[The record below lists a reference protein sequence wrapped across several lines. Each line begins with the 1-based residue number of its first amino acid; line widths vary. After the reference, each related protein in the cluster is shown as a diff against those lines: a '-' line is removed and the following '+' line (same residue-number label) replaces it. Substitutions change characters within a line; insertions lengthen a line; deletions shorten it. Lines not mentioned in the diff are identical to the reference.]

1 MRTVWSMNMLRKP
14 KAKGFT
20 IIELL
25 VVISIIALLA
35 AIINVTVNGARG
47 AANTAKSKIKLKQI
61 SEWMQLWSG
70 NNDDRVLPSQFDF
83 TDEAAAGSAI
93 AVRNNP
99 GLNFYP
105 GDDDDNPHDFLD
117 RGQYVGTW
125 ADILWTENNLAQ
137 AFGAMRLLD
146 FDQTKIDVAYG
157 SEITPIGL
165 WETDSPDIYPT
176 EPIIFEVY
184 EDFEHPFRSTF
195 ENTRGPAKGLPGF
208 FAANDFFD
216 ARSNI
221 DRDPFGEA
229 TSQVD
234 WYYTNSMINAPSRS
248 VYLVDSVAGE
258 TISTVDAGGNYDPSA
273 WASDAVFDTS
283 NDVQILNIQDDGDGE
298 VDFRYGGSTMLLMLD
313 GSVKSEKP
321 WTELSPP
328 DPPPTGVDQSLFGR
342 GIRVDNLDRR

>member
-1 MRTVWSMNMLRKP
+1 
-14 KAKGFT
+14 
-20 IIELL
+20 
-25 VVISIIALLA
+25 
-35 AIINVTVNGARG
+35 
-47 AANTAKSKIKLKQI
+47 
-61 SEWMQLWSG
+61 MQLWSG

-105 GDDDDNPHDFLD
+105 DDDDDNPNDSLN

-146 FDQTKIDVAYG
+146 FDQTKINDAYG
-157 SEITPIGL
+157 SDISPIGL

-176 EPIIFEVY
+176 EPVIFEVY

-234 WYYTNSMINAPSRS
+234 WYYTNSMIHAPSRS

-258 TISTVDAGGNYDPSA
+258 TISTVNEDGTYDPSA
-273 WASDAVFDTS
+273 WASDAVFDAS

-298 VDFRYGGSTMLLMLD
+298 VDFRYSSSTMLLMLD
-313 GSVKSEKP
+313 GSIKSEKP
-321 WTELSPP
+321 WTELGPP

>member
-1 MRTVWSMNMLRKP
+1 MLRKP

-25 VVISIIALLA
+25 VVISIIAILA
-35 AIINVTVNGARG
+35 AIINTTVNGARG

-105 GDDDDNPHDFLD
+105 GDDDDNPNDSLN

-146 FDQTKIDVAYG
+146 FDQTKIDAAYG
-157 SEITPIGL
+157 SDISPMGL

-234 WYYTNSMINAPSRS
+234 WYYTNSMIHAPSRS

-258 TISTVDAGGNYDPSA
+258 TISTVNEDGTYDPSA

-298 VDFRYGGSTMLLMLD
+298 VDFRYGSSTMLLMLD
-313 GSVKSEKP
+313 GSIKSEKP
-321 WTELSPP
+321 WTELGPP

>member
-1 MRTVWSMNMLRKP
+1 MNMLRKP

-25 VVISIIALLA
+25 VVISIIAVLA
-35 AIINVTVNGARG
+35 AIVNTTVNGARG

-83 TDEAAAGSAI
+83 TDESAAGSAI

-105 GDDDDNPHDFLD
+105 GDDDDNPNDSLN

-146 FDQTKIDVAYG
+146 FDQTKIDAAYG
-157 SEITPIGL
+157 SDISPMGL

-234 WYYTNSMINAPSRS
+234 WYYTNSMIHAPSRS

-258 TISTVDAGGNYDPSA
+258 TISTVNEDGTYDPSA

-298 VDFRYGGSTMLLMLD
+298 VDFRYGSSTMLLMLD
-313 GSVKSEKP
+313 GSIKSEKP
-321 WTELSPP
+321 WTELGPP

>member
-14 KAKGFT
+14 KTKGFT

-25 VVISIIALLA
+25 VVISIIAVLA
-35 AIINVTVNGARG
+35 AIINATVNGARRS
-47 AANTAKSKIKLKQI
+47 ANTAKSKIKLKQI

-83 TDEAAAGSAI
+83 VEEAAAGSAI

-105 GDDDDNPHDFLD
+105 GDDDDNPYDLLN

-146 FDQTKIDVAYG
+146 FDQTKIDDAYG
-157 SEITPIGL
+157 SDITPVGL

-176 EPIIFEVY
+176 EPVIFEVY

-234 WYYTNSMINAPSRS
+234 WYYTNSMIKAPSRS

-258 TISTVDAGGNYDPSA
+258 TISNEPEPWEYALEYIDDM
-273 WASDAVFDTS
+273 
-283 NDVQILNIQDDGDGE
+283 QILNPDSDTLGE

-313 GSVKSEKP
+313 GSIKKERT
-321 WTELSPP
+321 WTELGPP
-328 DPPPTGVDQSLFGR
+328 DPPPTGADQSLYGR
-342 GIRVDNLDRR
+342 GIRVDNLDSR